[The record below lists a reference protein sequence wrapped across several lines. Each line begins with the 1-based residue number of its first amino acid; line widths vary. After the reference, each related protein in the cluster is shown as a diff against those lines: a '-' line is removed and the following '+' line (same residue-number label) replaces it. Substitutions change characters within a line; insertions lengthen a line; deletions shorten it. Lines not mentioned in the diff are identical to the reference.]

1 MRRRP
6 LCSSTS
12 RVTATLLLSFLAV
25 SSAAAAE
32 VPLLPLPPTSP
43 HVHNTEKD
51 FTLRHIYHHGT
62 YKYPELHRR
71 LDVPK
76 QAAVYMLENED
87 ATNRQPVP
95 ALRAKSEIMS
105 IERLVHR
112 DRDTID
118 GILDYGRMRGKAVQ
132 LAAEDWTIDEVPG
145 PNVTDKGTVLTF
157 ARMASDAYIL
167 EPGTGDWEDVKGGF
181 NYTEDFGW
189 QSDGLRGHI
198 FADTENSTVVIGLKG
213 TSPAMFDG
221 SETTTNDKINDNLYF
236 SCCCGQGG
244 QFLWR
249 QVCDC
254 QTAAYTCNS
263 TSLSPPSERNIATT
277 PRLRT
282 CTTMSQLFTRMP
294 RYGSPDT
301 RWVELCHRFSP

>member
-43 HVHNTEKD
+43 HLHNTEKD

-76 QAAVYMLENED
+76 QAAVYMLEDED
-87 ATNRQPVP
+87 TTNRQPVP

-213 TSPAMFDG
+213 TSQRRLQ
-221 SETTTNDKINDNLYF
+221 TTRSTTICI
-236 SCCCGQGG
+236 S
-244 QFLWR
+244 
-249 QVCDC
+249 
-254 QTAAYTCNS
+254 AAVVGRAVSSSGAKSATVKPQHIHAIQ
-263 TSLSPPSERNIATT
+263 LALLPPYERKIATT
-277 PRLRT
+277 PQLKT
-282 CTTMSQLFTRMP
+282 CITMSQLFTRTP
-294 RYGSPDT
+294 RFGSPDI
-301 RWVELCHRFSP
+301 R